1 MRGENSKMKHTRMN
15 GYMYKGM
22 TWPGWVFR
30 SFNCG
35 ARGHSHKVQEML
47 DGVGLT
53 QLATH
58 VDIRFVIGHA
68 ASLCALGSNN
78 SSRWSGSGYYHVVG
92 LT

>member
-1 MRGENSKMKHTRMN
+1 MI
-15 GYMYKGM
+15 
-22 TWPGWVFR
+22 WPGWVFR

-35 ARGHSHKVQEML
+35 ARGHSHRAQEML

-58 VDIRFVIGHA
+58 IDIRFVTGDA
-68 ASLCALGSNN
+68 ASLRALGPNIYLH
-78 SSRWSGSGYYHVVG
+78 WSESGYYHVVG